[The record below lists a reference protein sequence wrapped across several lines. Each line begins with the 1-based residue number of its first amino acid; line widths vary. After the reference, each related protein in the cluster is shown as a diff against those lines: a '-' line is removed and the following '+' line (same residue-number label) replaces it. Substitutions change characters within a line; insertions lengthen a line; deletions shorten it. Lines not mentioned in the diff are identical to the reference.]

1 MEDLQKLYTKLKEL
15 SMKQKNIIKKGDYD
29 QLLHVLEE
37 KAEIMDKIEE
47 IDLKSYLKR
56 QKDPQQSLVA
66 IKDLLQE
73 TKDLEDENIEK
84 LKEKSLDVKKKL
96 KALNLAEKSLNGYN
110 VKKQEAKFI
119 DKHS

>member
-1 MEDLQKLYTKLKEL
+1 MEDLQKLYSKLKEL

-56 QKDPQQSLVA
+56 QRDPQQSLVA

>member
-84 LKEKSLDVKKKL
+84 LKERSLDVKKKL

>member
-1 MEDLQKLYTKLKEL
+1 MEDLQKLYSKLKEL